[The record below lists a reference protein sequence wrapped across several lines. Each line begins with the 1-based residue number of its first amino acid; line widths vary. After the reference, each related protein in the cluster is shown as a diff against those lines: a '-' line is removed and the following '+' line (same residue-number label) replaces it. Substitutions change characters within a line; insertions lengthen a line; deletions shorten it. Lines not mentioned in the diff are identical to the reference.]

1 MKPAWD
7 KLMKQFKDSATV
19 LVADVDC
26 TAGGEELCQEV
37 GVQGYPTIKYGDPSD
52 LQDYEGGR
60 DFEEL
65 KKFASE
71 LGPMCSPANIDV
83 CDDAK
88 KKQIEQFLAMSAE
101 DRNKKIEELT
111 EKQKGVEKEF
121 ETFVEGLQKQYEE
134 AEKKK
139 EAGIEEIKKSGL
151 GIMKSVLSHLKKG
164 GDKGA
169 EL

>member
-26 TAGGEELCQEV
+26 TAGGEALCQEV
-37 GVQGYPTIKYGDPSD
+37 GVEGYPTIKYGDPSD

-83 CDDAK
+83 C
-88 KKQIEQFLAMSAE
+88 E
-101 DRNKKIEELT
+101 D
-111 EKQKGVEKEF
+111 
-121 ETFVEGLQKQYEE
+121 

-139 EAGIEEIKKSGL
+139 GAGIEEIKKSGL

-164 GDKGA
+164 
-169 EL
+169 